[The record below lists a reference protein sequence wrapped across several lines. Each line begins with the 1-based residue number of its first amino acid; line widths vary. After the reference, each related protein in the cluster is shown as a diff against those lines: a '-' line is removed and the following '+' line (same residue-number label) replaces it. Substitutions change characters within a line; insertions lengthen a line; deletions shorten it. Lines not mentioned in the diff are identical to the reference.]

1 MRRLLIIIWL
11 IGSAASG
18 HAAVDLTEWSW
29 QRTIDV
35 GDVGD
40 AGDAAAVGTSPGFVR
55 LAIVPEIFNESQA
68 ALHDLRVID
77 EGNRLVPHVIHW
89 GRVEGTLRQEWQP
102 ARLLNA
108 SFAPGKYASVIADFG
123 ESAEKNSVM
132 VTLSGQNY
140 RRRALVEGSRDSH
153 AWEGVAEEMWLFDV
167 SLPGQR
173 FRADTIRFPVN
184 NFRYLRLTVFNMPDD
199 PRRITIDTVQFAF
212 QRTGMEKEL
221 KSLPVK
227 QMGVSQDEKEK
238 QTVIDLDL
246 GSRNLPVASL
256 RLEIATPYFYRGY
269 ELFGR
274 NQSREKIPRKTE
286 TQWDTTEREVP
297 WQSIHRGVFYR
308 IQYKQKTGESV
319 KVETIRAPY
328 RYLQLRI
335 FNGDNPPLKLENVA
349 VYWRETS
356 LVFQAEAG
364 RRYRLIGGNPRAG
377 EPNYDLARSIHG
389 IDDFK
394 LPVAGLGLL
403 TATPRR
409 EQLSPWTERHS
420 TLIWV
425 ILLLAVGAM
434 LTLVLKNLKKL
445 PSSPTGQADAEKEK
459 ES

>member
-1 MRRLLIIIWL
+1 MRRLLILIIWL
-11 IGSAASG
+11 IGNATSG
-18 HAAVDLTEWSW
+18 HAAIDLAEWHW
-29 QRTIDV
+29 QRSIDV

-40 AGDAAAVGTSPGFVR
+40 AGTSSGFVR
-55 LAIVPEIFNESQA
+55 LPIVPEIFNESQA

-89 GRVEGTLRQEWQP
+89 GRVEETQRQEWKP

-108 SFAPGKYASVIADFG
+108 SFSPGKYASVTADFG
-123 ESAEKNSVM
+123 ESAEKNSMTVM
-132 VTLSGQNY
+132 LSGQNY
-140 RRRALVEGSRDSH
+140 RRRALAEGSSDSH
-153 AWEGVAEEMWLFDV
+153 AWEVVAEEIWLFDV

-173 FRADTIRFPVN
+173 FRVDTIRFPVN

-199 PRRITIDTVQFAF
+199 PRKITIDTVRCAF

-238 QTVIDLDL
+238 QTILDLDL
-246 GSRNLPVASL
+246 GFCNLPVASV

-274 NQSREKIPRKTE
+274 NQLREKIPRKTE
-286 TQWDTTEREVP
+286 TQWDTIEREVP

-308 IQYKQKTGESV
+308 IQYQQKTGESV

-328 RYLQLRI
+328 RYLQFRI
-335 FNGDNPPLKLENVA
+335 FNGDNPPLKIGDVS

-356 LVFQAEAG
+356 LVFRAEAG
-364 RRYRLIGGNPRAG
+364 RRYRLIGGNPRAT
-377 EPNYDLARSIHG
+377 EPNYDLARSIQG
-389 IDDFK
+389 VDDFK

-403 TATPRR
+403 TATPHKER
-409 EQLSPWTERHS
+409 LSPWTERHS
-420 TLIWV
+420 ALIWI
-425 ILLLAVGAM
+425 ILVLAVGTM
-434 LTLVLKNLKKL
+434 LALVLRNLRKL
-445 PSSPTGQADAEKEK
+445 PSSPAGKADAEKGK
-459 ES
+459 ET